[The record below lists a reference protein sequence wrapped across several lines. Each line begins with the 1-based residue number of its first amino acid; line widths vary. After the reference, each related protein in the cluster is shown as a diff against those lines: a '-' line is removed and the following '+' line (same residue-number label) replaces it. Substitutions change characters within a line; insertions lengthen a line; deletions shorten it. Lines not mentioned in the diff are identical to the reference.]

1 MGRAGILARSYPVC
15 ALLSILNSEAPAAK
29 GRPRS
34 GRPNA
39 EMTRTKTACLLLA
52 VGAALPLGGC
62 LGGDDKSDRDQI
74 DQVMSDLQSASRD
87 GDGSRIC
94 QEIFTPKLAALI
106 SRSAKSG
113 NCATEVKAKLF
124 SPDAKIDVASVEVP
138 DGSNATAT
146 VKEANGNLS
155 KVYLVK
161 QGGDWRIR
169 RVTPA

>member
-1 MGRAGILARSYPVC
+1 
-15 ALLSILNSEAPAAK
+15 
-29 GRPRS
+29 
-34 GRPNA
+34 
-39 EMTRTKTACLLLA
+39 MTRTKTACLLLA

-62 LGGDDKSDRDQI
+62 FGGGDKSDRDQI

-113 NCATEVKAKLF
+113 TCATEVKAKLF
-124 SPDAKIDVASVEVP
+124 APDAKIDVENVDVP
-138 DGSNATAT
+138 NATAT

-161 QGGDWRIR
+161 QGGEWRIR
-169 RVTPA
+169 RVAPA